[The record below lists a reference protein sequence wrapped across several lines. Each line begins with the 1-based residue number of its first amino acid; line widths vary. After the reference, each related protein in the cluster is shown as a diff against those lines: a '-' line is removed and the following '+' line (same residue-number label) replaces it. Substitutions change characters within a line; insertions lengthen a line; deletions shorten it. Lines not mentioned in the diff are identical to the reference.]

1 MSKKDIVNNIR
12 SLYVLDPLAST
23 NSFNHVAVD
32 ESLFSHKL
40 GRQQWVVRLINYESK
55 EILLE
60 LVEQRNEQTLKTII
74 QNHIKK
80 ENIIVTDACS
90 GYLLLNNPAYGFFHN
105 TYNHEGGNFG
115 EGLDITSRTQS
126 FCSELKNKLKKNL

>member
-12 SLYVLDPLAST
+12 SLYVLEPLAST

-80 ENIIVTDACS
+80 RKYHC
-90 GYLLLNNPAYGFFHN
+90 Y
-105 TYNHEGGNFG
+105 
-115 EGLDITSRTQS
+115 
-126 FCSELKNKLKKNL
+126 